1 MSGNLVSFAPR
12 CVSLPIELWQ
22 RQELTYVDLGI
33 LAILLSGNLEDG
45 GYRSLARRSGAGEK
59 ACRGALRRLE
69 RAGLV
74 YRFLMVKDGKK
85 HSMMVSSPFPISADQ
100 ACEKLLQTSEE
111 DVVSCLSHPSFSK
124 SKEISGEA
132 CDKTGIEPSSA

>member
-1 MSGNLVSFAPR
+1 MKNIYLFAPR
-12 CVSLPIELWQ
+12 CVYLPVDLVAN
-22 RQELTYVDLGI
+22 QELTYLDLGV
-33 LAILLSGNLEDG
+33 LAVLLSGEVKDG
-45 GYRSLARRSGAGEK
+45 GYRVLARRNGIGQES
-59 ACRGALRRLE
+59 CRAALRRLE

-85 HSMMVSSPFPISADQ
+85 HSMMVSSPFPVSADQ
-100 ACEKLLQTSEE
+100 ACEKLLQASEG